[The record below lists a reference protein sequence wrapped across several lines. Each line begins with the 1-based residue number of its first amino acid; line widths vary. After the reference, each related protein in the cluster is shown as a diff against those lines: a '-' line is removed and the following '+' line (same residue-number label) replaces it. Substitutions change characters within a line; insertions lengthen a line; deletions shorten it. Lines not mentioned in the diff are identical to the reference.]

1 MAPKEAMVYGDT
13 LKLPGWKMTLRAGLP
28 SPYAI
33 ATIERQRSGKAIFT
47 EGCGSDRWI
56 WGTTSIGNDREL
68 WKNQICVKDMLALPT
83 YLPSPPPSLP
93 LLARPSS
100 SSSEILNEEGHA
112 KVWAWLGIETV
123 NNQDPNLGSPF
134 TDRKSPDTD
143 TESSS
148 SAGRSP
154 QSSTLLEKT
163 NAPTLKQDPS
173 PATRPSLRDWPL
185 LQETPSPL
193 PITQNKVK
201 RVHFSNS
208 TKMNSTPQRG
218 RGAGESDMA
227 RARAPSRGEPFHSRA
242 ASYSQQ
248 DMPGAVPAYYNHGRD
263 NSFTSSRTYQQLGR
277 ASSPERGRSL
287 QKRYEFQSS
296 DSDNALSPVFEGGM
310 DNRQSHITT
319 MTDIMNGDQGESS
332 QRARSMSRHK
342 SPPKPVGYTSTQ
354 QKEKHRPPP
363 LDLRDAH
370 RYRAVAIAN
379 ANIQPIHNPIS
390 PTESEMAQAFEGGSP
405 SVYTDGTEFP
415 SYNEA
420 PRRAPEKSEM
430 GRVNILRGYNDWREN
445 QPAGAPVAMNGYL
458 YSKGT
463 KEHGDTPEKPNRSGQ
478 VSQGQPTKEAMPRPS
493 VVDENPKELEEPDAP
508 PFTPLTPYLMN
519 TRVAT
524 KTLFGE
530 KGWLEDTASQ
540 GKKPESKKSTSFMGN
555 VKKTARKLAEITEF
569 KAGQPRTHTA
579 RELNISLDPREQSL
593 LYCELEFILS
603 NTLSGYINIQLHS
616 GRLNPHVLAK
626 ISDAWEQKGRPKVT
640 GFRYDLE
647 TQIDMITAHVGVF
660 RFYGPHQMDQEMI
673 KGLLYG
679 MKMNA
684 RVMRI
689 RTYCQ
694 PDPVIAKH
702 ILDAQAL
709 AQMLDSP
716 ESVQIPLAEVAQ
728 FFKVVI
734 EREQDARMKREAEQ
748 SFMEY
753 PPNNGIMPRG
763 LDAMSPP
770 KDNYPGEHRVK
781 NQINVP
787 ANERNFSGPVL
798 EPKVYDPSQ
807 SHAQSRAQSNE
818 RRQPWHGA

>member
-1 MAPKEAMVYGDT
+1 MPRKGVIECGT
-13 LKLPGWKMTLRAGLP
+13 PINLPGWNMTFRAGLP

-33 ATIERQRSGKAIFT
+33 ATIERQRLGKAIFT
-47 EGCGSDRWI
+47 EGCGSNRWI
-56 WGTTSIGNDREL
+56 WGKTSTGDDREL
-68 WKNQICVKDMLALPT
+68 WKNQIRVKDMLALPP
-83 YLPSPPPSLP
+83 YLPSPPPSSP
-93 LLARPSS
+93 SPATASNSS
-100 SSSEILNEEGHA
+100 SRILNEEEQV
-112 KVWAWLGIETV
+112 KVRGWLRSTTG
-123 NNQDPNLGSPF
+123 NNRDPNLLSPF
-134 TDRKSPDTD
+134 TEWASPN

-148 SAGRSP
+148 IVERSP
-154 QSSTLLEKT
+154 QSSILLEKT
-163 NAPTLKQDPS
+163 NAPTLEQDLS
-173 PATRPSLRDWPL
+173 LATRPSLRDWPL
-185 LQETPSPL
+185 LQGTPSPL

-201 RVHFSNS
+201 HVHFTNS
-208 TKMNSTPQRG
+208 TKMDSTPQRG
-218 RGAGESDMA
+218 RGAGEPDIA

-242 ASYSQQ
+242 TSYSQQ
-248 DMPGAVPAYYNHGRD
+248 DMAGGVPAYYNHGRD
-263 NSFTSSRTYQQLGR
+263 NSLTSSRAYQQLGR

-287 QKRYEFQSS
+287 QRRYEFQSS

-332 QRARSMSRHK
+332 RRSRSMSRHK

-354 QKEKHRPPP
+354 LKEKRRPPP
-363 LDLRDAH
+363 LDLGGAR
-370 RYRAVAIAN
+370 RYGSVAIAN
-379 ANIQPIHNPIS
+379 ANIQPIHNPVS
-390 PTESEMAQAFEGGSP
+390 PTESEMAQAFDDGSP

-420 PRRAPEKSEM
+420 PLRAPEKSGM
-430 GRVNILRGYNDWREN
+430 GGVNILRGYNDWREN
-445 QPAGAPVAMNGYL
+445 QPVGAPVAMNGYL

-463 KEHGDTPEKPNRSGQ
+463 KEHNDTPEKPNRSGQ
-478 VSQGQPTKEAMPRPS
+478 VFQGQPAKDAAPR
-493 VVDENPKELEEPDAP
+493 VDENSKEVEELEAP

-524 KTLFGE
+524 KTLFGD
-530 KGWLEDTASQ
+530 KGWLEDTAAQ

-555 VKKTARKLAEITEF
+555 VKKTARKIAEITEF

-616 GRLNPHVLAK
+616 GRLNPHVHAK
-626 ISDAWEQKGRPKVT
+626 ISDAWEQKGRPKVA

-647 TQIDMITAHVGVF
+647 TQVDMIAAHVGVF
-660 RFYGPHQMDQEMI
+660 RFYGPHQMDPEMI

-709 AQMLDSP
+709 AQLLDSP

-748 SFMEY
+748 SFVDY
-753 PPNNGIMPRG
+753 APNSGIMPRT
-763 LDAMSPP
+763 LDALSPP
-770 KDNYPGEHRVK
+770 KGKYPGEYRVK
-781 NQINVP
+781 NQISVP
-787 ANERNFSGPVL
+787 VNERNFSGPVL

-807 SHAQSRAQSNE
+807 SHTQSNE
-818 RRQPWHGA
+818 GRQPWRGA